1 MKTAFKLILLL
12 ALLVYLCFAFTRFSN
27 TGSDATCEGVHVIVA
42 DSTHAGFITADEVL
56 KILDEAHIDP
66 VGKPMKD
73 IVSKAIEDT
82 LLKNS
87 FVREATCY
95 KTPAN
100 KVNILVE
107 QRLPLMRIMADNG
120 DDYYLDENGFAMD
133 AQGYVANLVVA
144 TGDFDRDFARHNLV
158 KIGRFLRNDPVWDD
172 QIEQIYVN
180 QNLTIDLVPRVGNHV
195 VHLGDTDS
203 LSLKMRNLAAFYQKA
218 MPQVGWNKY
227 KEVNIADVKQI
238 VCTKDDKHKR

>member
-133 AQGYVANLVVA
+133 AQGYAANLVVA
-144 TGDFDRDFARHNLV
+144 TGDFDRDFAR
-158 KIGRFLRNDPVWDD
+158 
-172 QIEQIYVN
+172 
-180 QNLTIDLVPRVGNHV
+180 TIWSKLDASCATTPFGTTKLNKSTSIRTSPS
-195 VHLGDTDS
+195 TS
-203 LSLKMRNLAAFYQKA
+203 SPAWAITWSIWATPTAFRSRCA
-218 MPQVGWNKY
+218 TSRRSIRRPCRRWGGTN
-227 KEVNIADVKQI
+227 
-238 VCTKDDKHKR
+238 TKK